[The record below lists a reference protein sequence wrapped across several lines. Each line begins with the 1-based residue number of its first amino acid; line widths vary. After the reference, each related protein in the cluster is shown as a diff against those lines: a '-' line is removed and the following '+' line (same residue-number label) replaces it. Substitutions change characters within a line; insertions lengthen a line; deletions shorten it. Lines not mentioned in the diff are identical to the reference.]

1 MPLVDVPDTL
11 ITVYVEMT
19 TPEQFKP
26 AFIDAPHARIE
37 QLGRVDV
44 PFYRFLYKAVGDA
57 VRWRD
62 RNFVSDDALAQA
74 LAAAQVFVL
83 YVQGVPAG
91 YAELAREGE
100 SVEVAFFGLRPE
112 FHGVGFGKHLLSY
125 AVQKAWEMAG
135 VQRVW
140 LHTCNLDSPH
150 ALENYLKRG
159 FRFYKEEREAMPERY
174 KS

>member
-1 MPLVDVPDTL
+1 MPFLEIPDTL

-19 TPEQFKP
+19 APDQAKL
-26 AFIDAPHARIE
+26 AFVDVPHARIE

-62 RNFVSDDALAQA
+62 RNFLSDDELAAA
-74 LAAAQVFVL
+74 LAAAHVFVL

-91 YAELAREGE
+91 YAELVQTGE
-100 SVEVAFFGLRPE
+100 SVELAFFGLRPE
-112 FHGVGFGKHLLSY
+112 FHGLGLGKHLLSY
-125 AVQKAWEMAG
+125 AVQKAWDMTG
-135 VQRVW
+135 VRRVW

-150 ALENYLKRG
+150 ALDNYLKRG
-159 FRFYKEEREAMPERY
+159 FRLFKEEREPMPERY